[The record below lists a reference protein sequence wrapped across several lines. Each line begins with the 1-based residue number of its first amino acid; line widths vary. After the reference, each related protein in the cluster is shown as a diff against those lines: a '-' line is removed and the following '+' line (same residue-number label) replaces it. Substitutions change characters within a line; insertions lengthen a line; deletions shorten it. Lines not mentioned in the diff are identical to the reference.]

1 MSNKIADNSIVDNA
15 TDMSSINNNQKN
27 NTKSS
32 TKKNT
37 KAKLIS
43 RKCGDNTLEREKI
56 NINIIPKKKNLYDNH
71 NIDKIQENKTVNFF
85 GDNKKYLPS
94 RPPLKIKYHFGNK
107 NEKSRNSRNYFNLTS
122 ENNEQFGNV
131 YNNTYENALPNMKN
145 GKIVNIKSFIQK
157 RINKNKDIKD
167 SEKSSNPK
175 NQTNMNPINYNRSNT
190 ISLNNDSSNNI
201 PLEIK
206 KKFILEKYNSIRH
219 RRFFIE
225 NNNKNIGSSNTFSNK
240 NNNKN
245 KNGPLP
251 KFQESQNNFDD
262 KSQTIIQK
270 QIEKIDDFINAQ
282 IIANQILVETLFK
295 LADRMDKLIE
305 ILIIKNN

>member
-1 MSNKIADNSIVDNA
+1 
-15 TDMSSINNNQKN
+15 
-27 NTKSS
+27 
-32 TKKNT
+32 
-37 KAKLIS
+37 
-43 RKCGDNTLEREKI
+43 
-56 NINIIPKKKNLYDNH
+56 
-71 NIDKIQENKTVNFF
+71 VNFF

-94 RPPLKIKYHFGNK
+94 RPSLKIKYHFGNK

-131 YNNTYENALPNMKN
+131 YNNTYENTLPNMKN

-175 NQTNMNPINYNRSNT
+175 NQTNMNPINNNRSNT
-190 ISLNNDSSNNI
+190 SSLNNDSSNNI

-225 NNNKNIGSSNTFSNK
+225 NNNKNIDSSNTFSNK

-262 KSQTIIQK
+262 KFQTII
-270 QIEKIDDFINAQ
+270 
-282 IIANQILVETLFK
+282 
-295 LADRMDKLIE
+295 
-305 ILIIKNN
+305 

>member
-1 MSNKIADNSIVDNA
+1 MSKKIKENSVNVVANDLSF
-15 TDMSSINNNQKN
+15 TNNNPKN
-27 NTKSS
+27 NLRKLIKKNIKARLTSRKFNGNNSQRDKLNLIQ
-32 TKKNT
+32 TKKNVDIPNIIQN
-37 KAKLIS
+37 KIKNKNEAKEILL
-43 RKCGDNTLEREKI
+43 KKEPN
-56 NINIIPKKKNLYDNH
+56 NIN
-71 NIDKIQENKTVNFF
+71 KIQENKTVNFF

-206 KKFILEKYNSIRH
+206 KIHF
-219 RRFFIE
+219 
-225 NNNKNIGSSNTFSNK
+225 
-240 NNNKN
+240 
-245 KNGPLP
+245 
-251 KFQESQNNFDD
+251 
-262 KSQTIIQK
+262 
-270 QIEKIDDFINAQ
+270 
-282 IIANQILVETLFK
+282 
-295 LADRMDKLIE
+295 
-305 ILIIKNN
+305 